1 MRKLLEKRAETVGEN
16 PFLYFR
22 DQIIDFAT
30 LDRNVNNAANVLAEL
45 GVKKG
50 DHVCLFL
57 PNCPEFIYLWFGLA
71 KLGGVMVPLNVSLRG
86 EGLAYIIN
94 HCDAELIIVDERL
107 YDAFQ
112 FVERDLK
119 GIKQRV
125 WHSEGTPPP
134 ENFESLNEFMR
145 SADRKAPPVTDIHDG
160 DPLGIIYTS
169 GTTGPPKGAIISQF
183 NYVNSGRVWA
193 EDIIDFREDDIFF
206 TTLPLFHANA
216 QMFTTMGALYSGR
229 PFVLRE
235 RFSASGFF
243 DEIRRYGATIFNY
256 IGGMLTMLM
265 KQPEREDDAQNPAR
279 ATFGGAAPR
288 EI

>member
-1 MRKLLEKRAETVGEN
+1 MKFKAVLETRANEISEN

-22 DQIIDFAT
+22 DQVHTFGD
-30 LDRNVNNAANVLAEL
+30 LDLQVNKAANALKDF

-94 HCDAELIIVDERL
+94 HCDAKLIIVEERL

-119 GIKQRV
+119 GIKQRI
-125 WHSEGTPPP
+125 WHSEGSVPP
-134 ENFESLNEFMR
+134 ENFESLNELMA
-145 SADRKAPPVTDIHDG
+145 SAEKKALPAVDIHDS

-169 GTTGPPKGAIISQF
+169 GTTRPPKGALISRF

-216 QMFTTMGALYSGR
+216 QIRPWGR
-229 PFVLRE
+229 SIRAVL
-235 RFSASGFF
+235 
-243 DEIRRYGATIFNY
+243 
-256 IGGMLTMLM
+256 LC
-265 KQPEREDDAQNPAR
+265 
-279 ATFGGAAPR
+279 
-288 EI
+288 